1 MTEDI
6 LLMILDLSP
15 GNPTAAVL
23 GPDGSDAVKRI
34 LGGVTTVANGVAE
47 TSSWPDC
54 LRRPV
59 GTLFA

>member
-1 MTEDI
+1 
-6 LLMILDLSP
+6 MILDLSP